1 MVEIT
6 EPAQA
11 YLLDLLTKQE
21 EKDTGIRIFIADPG
35 TPTAETCIAYCR
47 FGEEQEDDE
56 RVEYEGFTAWIDNR
70 SQPFLIDAL
79 VDYAEDRMGGQ
90 LTIKAPNAK
99 APQVSEDS
107 PIEDRINYVLHSEI
121 NPGLAAH
128 GGMVNLVEVVDEG
141 IAVLQFGGGCQ
152 GCGMVDMTLKDG
164 VERTLLE
171 QLPQLKGV
179 RDVTDHSVTE
189 NAYY

>member
-11 YLLDLLTKQE
+11 YLIDLLSKQE
-21 EKDTGIRIFIADPG
+21 DKDIGIRIFIADPG
-35 TPTAETCIAYCR
+35 TPMAETCIAYCR
-47 FGEEQEDDE
+47 TGEEQEDDE
-56 RVEYEGFTAWIDNR
+56 RVDYEGFTAWIDDR
-70 SQPFLIDAL
+70 SQPFLVDAL

-90 LTIKAPNAK
+90 LTIKAPNSK
-99 APQVSEDS
+99 VPQVSDDS
-107 PIEDRINYVLHSEI
+107 PIEDQINYVLHSQI

-128 GGMVNLVEVVDEG
+128 GGMVNLVEVVEEG

-164 VERTLLE
+164 VEKTLLE

-179 RDVTDHSVTE
+179 RDITDHSVTE